1 MLRRNE
7 TIMTGAPRLA
17 KLARFSAAV
26 SALVAGGLSAGVAL
40 ADTADAPV
48 KTGPVTTTSAEGV
61 SVDEVVIRVERDR
74 AAAAAPSKASL
85 DETQPE
91 AIISHNFIE
100 QSRPETGDYTTT
112 VLLAPSMA
120 GISSNG
126 GGVGETNKISLRGFS
141 DGNFNL
147 TYDQI
152 SFGDTNNPTHH
163 PASYFPA
170 STIGTAVVDRGPGA
184 AGDLGQAN
192 YGGAVHL
199 FSPPVNDTPSASE
212 KATYASFGTVESVST
227 FQTGDISQL
236 AGTKILL
243 NVDYRKSD
251 GELSYS
257 GGTAENYLFKSVT
270 NLPANWTMTMFSAVN
285 TTQFYQAD
293 AGPGETWAQVEAYG
307 KNYALSNNPTQ
318 FNYYGY
324 NNQHKN
330 TDFEYIDLKGGLFGF
345 DIDNQAYTYFYSNKT
360 WAANSVTVVDTSATS
375 GVLSTKNPSPPS
387 YVTTADPSTDI
398 GGYYKGNRYRVE
410 GDVLRFT
417 KDLPWGALKFG
428 AWYEHS
434 DTDRHNVLYD
444 LSNGNADNKYASLT
458 TPPVAHSSNIKTLED
473 SSWDQYQIFVDFYW
487 RPIAGLTITPG
498 FKYVDFTRNISAPVE
513 NSGLG
518 TFARSS
524 LYGSNTYT
532 KPLYFLTANYKILSY
547 WSTYFQYATGFLIPQ
562 LSDLVTATPS
572 LNNDP
577 PSLTTNYQVGT
588 VFTKGNVTFD
598 ADYYNI
604 TVTNQQVP
612 DPTTNYQYDINV
624 GTAKYSGYEGE
635 VSYALDG
642 GFAVFANGSL
652 NVAKDTTTNLTID
665 PSGGKELTG
674 VPKAT
679 AALGVLYNHNKL
691 QGSFTYKLVGP
702 QVANYT
708 SAGQAIELP
717 RYGTLDGSIS
727 YDFGHFKGKL
737 AIFNLL
743 DNRAI
748 TNFTGS
754 DALYSPLSTGLY
766 QFQAGRQ
773 IEGTLQAKF

>member
-1 MLRRNE
+1 MISSLVMAPMHGRSGRAALLAAAA
-7 TIMTGAPRLA
+7 GAVLI
-17 KLARFSAAV
+17 
-26 SALVAGGLSAGVAL
+26 GLTS
-40 ADTADAPV
+40 ADAAWAD
-48 KTGPVTTTSAEGV
+48 GPAATAPPPTTTASTSTGGEGV
-61 SVDEVVIRVERDR
+61 EVQEVVVQVERDR

-91 AIISHNFIE
+91 SIISHNFLE
-100 QSRPETGDYTTT
+100 QARPETGDFTTV

-126 GGVGETNKISLRGFS
+126 GGVGETNKVSLRGFS
-141 DGNFNL
+141 DGQFNI

-170 STIGTAVVDRGPGA
+170 STIGTAIVDRGPGA

-192 YGGAVHL
+192 YGGAIHL
-199 FSPPVNDTPSASE
+199 FSPIVSDTPSASE
-212 KATYASFGTVESVST
+212 KATYGSFNTVESVTT
-227 FQTGDISQL
+227 FQTGDVAQL

-270 NLPANWTMTMFSAVN
+270 NLPANWLLTMFSAVN

-293 AGPGETWAQVEAYG
+293 AGPGETWAQVMAYG
-307 KNYALSNNPTQ
+307 KDYALNNNPKTAQ
-318 FNYYGY
+318 YYGY

-330 TDFEYIDLKGGLFGF
+330 TDFEYIDLKGDLFGF

-360 WAANSVTVVDTSATS
+360 IAANAVAVADTSATS

-387 YVTTADPSTDI
+387 YVTATDPSTDI
-398 GGYYKGNRYRVE
+398 GGYNKGNRYRVE

-417 KDLPWGALKFG
+417 KELPFGTLKFG
-428 AWYEHS
+428 GWYEYN
-434 DTDRHNVLYD
+434 DTDRHNILFD
-444 LSNGNADNKYASLT
+444 LTTGNADLKYASIT
-458 TPPVAHSSNIKTLED
+458 TPPVSHTSNIKTLEY
-473 SSWDQYQIFVDFYW
+473 SSWSQYQIFVDFYW
-487 RPIAGLTITPG
+487 RPLPNLTITPG
-498 FKYVDFTRNISAPVE
+498 FKYVDFTRTVDAPVE

-518 TFARSS
+518 TFARNS

-532 KPLYFLTANYKILSY
+532 KPLYFATANYKIKPY
-547 WSTYFQYATGFLIPQ
+547 WSVYAQYATGFLVPQ

-588 VFTKGNVTFD
+588 VFTKGHFTFD
-598 ADYYNI
+598 ADYYYI
-604 TVTNQQVP
+604 VVTNQQVP
-612 DPTTNYQYDINV
+612 DPTNQYNINV
-624 GTAKYSGYEGE
+624 GTANYSGYEGE
-635 VSYALDG
+635 MAYTLDNG
-642 GFAVFANGSL
+642 VTFFANGSL
-652 NVAKDTTTNLTID
+652 NVAKDTTTNLAED
-665 PSGGKELTG
+665 PGGGKELTG

-679 AALGVLYNHNKL
+679 AALGALYNRGRW
-691 QGSFTYKLVGP
+691 QGSLTYKFVGP
-702 QVANYT
+702 QVAQYT
-708 SAGQAIELP
+708 AGGQAIELP
-717 RYGTLDGSIS
+717 RYGTLDGSVS
-727 YDFGHFKGKL
+727 YDFGHVKLKL
-737 AIFNLL
+737 AAFNML

-748 TNFTGS
+748 TNFSGT
-754 DALYSPLSTGLY
+754 DALFSPTSTGLY

-773 IEGTLQAKF
+773 VQATIQAKF